1 MRVVKLG
8 GSLADWD
15 GLPKVLAALPDLGVA
30 VVPGGGPFADQ
41 VRTAQER
48 WRFDQR
54 TAHVMAIQAMNQYGR
69 MLVALEP
76 RLRPARSPD
85 DARTITAS
93 GSSCVWLPDPDD
105 LADRDD
111 IPASWDVTSDSLAA
125 WLANRIDASDLILL
139 KSRAVEEPASL
150 DALSEAGIVD
160 PALPALAADGRFTT
174 WICPRDEFASLARTG
189 SPEASGMVR
198 ARP

>member
-15 GLPKVLAALPDLGVA
+15 GLPDLLAALPGLGVA

-54 TAHVMAIQAMNQYGR
+54 TAHLMAIQAMTQFGR

-76 RLRPARSPD
+76 RMRAARSPD
-85 DARTITAS
+85 QVRTITLT
-93 GSSCVWLPDPDD
+93 GSSCIWLPDADD
-105 LADRDD
+105 LAGQDD
-111 IPASWDVTSDSLAA
+111 IPASWEVTSDSLAA
-125 WLANRIDASDLILL
+125 WLAKRIDASDLILL
-139 KSRAVEEPASL
+139 KSCDITEPTSIG
-150 DALSEAGIVD
+150 ALSEAGIVD
-160 PALPALAADGRFTT
+160 RALPALAAEGRFTT
-174 WICPRDEFASLARTG
+174 WICPRDAFANLTRTG
-189 SPEASGMVR
+189 SPEAAGLLR
-198 ARP
+198 ASA